1 MKTATLSKHFIT
13 AVITFIMAGFLL
25 TAKGQ
30 DDVVRETRDLPAFNQ
45 IDIGGAFEAAVTFG
59 EPQKVEVEATKK
71 VIGDIA
77 TTVSDGK
84 FTASAKGIRSRT
96 PLRLYITVPELNKI
110 SVSCAAELEGT
121 NTLATEMLEI
131 NASGAADAKLSLD
144 VKTLSTQVS
153 GASTLTLSGKAN
165 NHSTNVS
172 GAGSLKASK
181 LTTDNTD
188 ANVSGAG
195 TARVTADQ
203 LTGKTSGAGEIKSDT
218 PLSVAGD
225 TETKKSRKKERK
237 FNGHWAGVDI
247 GFNGYVTPDFDMN
260 FTREYEYMDLQME
273 KSIAVNINFLEQN
286 IPFTKNQKFGMVTG
300 LGLSFNDYRF
310 LHPTTRLSMDGP
322 ALEGYRDTLISI
334 RKSKLSVMY
343 LTLPVL
349 LEFQTAPIYQKNG
362 FHINTGIVIGARL
375 SSHTKKY
382 YNELNKEFNITQY
395 NPETGQY
402 DVVYTAISPESPKAH
417 VYGDWFLQPFKFD
430 ASVRIGWNFFNLW
443 ANYSLNTMFR
453 KDKGPELYPWSAGI
467 TLVCF

>member
-1 MKTATLSKHFIT
+1 MIKRYFFTTL
-13 AVITFIMAGFLL
+13 ITFIFMGYL
-25 TAKGQ
+25 TPAAGQ
-30 DDVVRETRDLPAFNQ
+30 DDVVRETRELPAFNQ

-71 VIGDIA
+71 VIGDIT

-96 PLRLYITVPELNKI
+96 PMRLYITVPELNKI
-110 SVSCAAELEGT
+110 SVSGAAGLEGT
-121 NTLATEMLEI
+121 NTLAAEMLDI

-144 VKTLSTQVS
+144 VQTLRTQVS

-172 GAGSLKASK
+172 GAATLKAGN
-181 LTTDNTD
+181 LTTGNTD
-188 ANVSGAG
+188 ANVSGAA

-218 PLSVAGD
+218 PLSVAD
-225 TETKKSRKKERK
+225 ETETKKSSRKERK

-247 GFNGYVTPDFDMN
+247 GFNGYVNPDFNMN
-260 FTREYEYMDLQME
+260 FPREYEYMDLRME
-273 KSIAVNINFLEQN
+273 KSIAVNLNFLEQN

-310 LHPTTRLSMDGP
+310 LHPTRLSMDCP
-322 ALEGYRDTLISI
+322 VLEGYLDEGISI
-334 RKSKLSVMY
+334 HKSKLSVMY

-382 YNELNKEFNITQY
+382 YNELNKEFDVTQY
-395 NPETGQY
+395 SPETGLY